1 MAIAIC
7 KNHKIKIIERVYFPD
22 SLGVFYETLTQMIGF
37 KNYGEEYK
45 VMGLSSYGEP
55 IYKDIMLDNLFHK
68 NELFKLNLKYFN
80 HNKKTTRIILKDPL
94 IKNNCLINL

>member
-1 MAIAIC
+1 
-7 KNHKIKIIERVYFPD
+7 
-22 SLGVFYETLTQMIGF
+22 MIGF

-94 IKNNCLINL
+94 IKNNCLITL